1 MDRTTPILVSFAS
14 YSFVA
19 LLFSK
24 FIYPPNELK
33 RKEQKDYLGQHLSII
48 HAYMAIMI
56 CSAVY
61 IYEGGIDYN
70 APTNM
75 MHVVA
80 IGNSLGYFIFD
91 SIYAEY
97 YKLHDGAMRFHHVF
111 ALIAL
116 FTMYFSSIGGSA
128 SVVGLWLTEI
138 SNPCV
143 LKRHILRAKGEEE
156 SFTYNLYENLF
167 IFLFIAGRILCGTW
181 YLYKVWKSEIN
192 WMYKLMSSSVYS
204 VTWFWIF
211 VIITKALKKYSGA
224 EDPSMKRLLSIVRYL
239 RQNKAVLLAFILFVS
254 FVVPTLLTQVLE
266 IDFLRFEVDG
276 FKVM

>member
-19 LLFSK
+19 LLFSR

-80 IGNSLGYFIFD
+80 IGV
-91 SIYAEY
+91 
-97 YKLHDGAMRFHHVF
+97 R
-111 ALIAL
+111 
-116 FTMYFSSIGGSA
+116 
-128 SVVGLWLTEI
+128 
-138 SNPCV
+138 
-143 LKRHILRAKGEEE
+143 
-156 SFTYNLYENLF
+156 
-167 IFLFIAGRILCGTW
+167 
-181 YLYKVWKSEIN
+181 
-192 WMYKLMSSSVYS
+192 
-204 VTWFWIF
+204 
-211 VIITKALKKYSGA
+211 VI
-224 EDPSMKRLLSIVRYL
+224 
-239 RQNKAVLLAFILFVS
+239 
-254 FVVPTLLTQVLE
+254 
-266 IDFLRFEVDG
+266 
-276 FKVM
+276 

>member
-1 MDRTTPILVSFAS
+1 M
-14 YSFVA
+14 
-19 LLFSK
+19 
-24 FIYPPNELK
+24 
-33 RKEQKDYLGQHLSII
+33 
-48 HAYMAIMI
+48 
-56 CSAVY
+56 
-61 IYEGGIDYN
+61 
-70 APTNM
+70 
-75 MHVVA
+75 
-80 IGNSLGYFIFD
+80 GYFIFD

-128 SVVGLWLTEI
+128 SVGKQYIVGLWLTEI

-156 SFTYNLYENLF
+156 SFTYNLYESLF
-167 IFLFIAGRILCGTW
+167 VFLFIAGRILCGTW
-181 YLYKVWKSEIN
+181 YLYKVWKSDIN

-211 VIITKALKKYSGA
+211 VIITKALKKYSGT
-224 EDPSMKRLLSIVRYL
+224 EDPSMKRLLSVIRYL
-239 RQNKAVLLAFILFVS
+239 RQNKAALLAFILFVS

-266 IDFLRFEVDG
+266 IDFSKFEVGG